1 MKKAYNKESIWRT
14 GNGRG
19 DSGLAARK
27 CLHAKDTGCKEIF
40 ILPGHLLGSGP
51 GQHVPI
57 IPTCVLTPQF
67 CN

>member
-27 CLHAKDTGCKEIF
+27 CLREKDTECKEIF
-40 ILPGHLLGSGP
+40 ILP
-51 GQHVPI
+51 
-57 IPTCVLTPQF
+57 
-67 CN
+67 